1 MTSPGSWCTLSW
13 LCRVLLGFLS
23 SRKKKNASKKCPLI
37 KEKRPISGW
46 GVRKSCFFF
55 AKSSHFQFRRKA
67 QFVSARFFF
76 LLPNFFIHFH
86 RLNLFPFV
94 EPLQSFGLLETLDM
108 NAGRRDGHFSWF
120 SKRRG
125 GRVIRLSRGGEGE
138 VCLSVEPHGACP
150 YA

>member
-46 GVRKSCFFF
+46 GVRKSFFLQNHRIF
-55 AKSSHFQFRRKA
+55 SFGERHSLCLR
-67 QFVSARFFF
+67 VFF